1 MKKIELLIATA
12 LGAGIVTPAM
22 AQADDDSALQGLSS
36 ANAPII
42 VTAQRQAQTLQ
53 EVPIAVSAFDSEALE
68 SQQIENVSDLQLSLP
83 NITFSKGNFTGSSL
97 AIRGVGNLCVGFSC
111 DSALGIH
118 INGMPVLATRL
129 FETEYFDLERIEV
142 LRGPQGTLYGR
153 NATSGVLNTITA
165 RPDLSGFSAR
175 AELEYGN
182 FDAFRGEG
190 MVNVPLAD
198 WAGLRVAG
206 TYVRRDGYTTNLFDG
221 SDIDGRELY
230 AIRGSLRIEPT
241 PDTTIDIIGYY
252 FEENDNRSRIQ
263 KQLCD
268 RDPTGVLGCLPTSLQ
283 NEPVNANATLA
294 SIFASAELLGISS
307 GSPLFAATGLTSLY
321 GPDLYSGVTVPSD
334 VRTVNIDFNPTYFA
348 DEWYVMAQI
357 DHDFGPVA
365 LQLTGGWQET
375 SIDTRTDYN
384 LTAAPAFGVQ
394 QRTAFATLA
403 GIAAD
408 PAIGRFFAPAVNA
421 LFPNGPAGVACT
433 SEANLSY
440 AGVFGG
446 DAFGCANQSI
456 EFDRSTS
463 DARQWSIEAILTS
476 DFDGPFNFLLGGIY
490 FDHRNRGGDYFVNA
504 FGLDYAG
511 GVLGGLQS
519 LGIATAAA
527 DAAAAAVLAG
537 GGSLADAQA
546 AAGAAF
552 AASPTLYLGPTF
564 FNSETSGFTLESY
577 GIFGEVYLDI
587 TDNLRLTVGG
597 RYSNDEKSVSAR
609 SPLLATLVPFGTT
622 DVASVISNQVDADP
636 TTAGLQ
642 PFRVESAS
650 FDEITGRIVL
660 DWQWSPDNLLYASY
674 SRGYKSGGINPPVNP
689 VEFPSVE
696 STFDPEIINAF
707 EIGSKN
713 TLANGAVQLN
723 GAIFYYDYQDLQL
736 SRILA
741 RTSINTNTSAEV
753 WGVELEAVV
762 SPDPAWLFNF
772 TASYLNTSIGDLQLI
787 DSRDPSG
794 GRSDTVILK
803 SLDNASNCAVIP
815 QAAGNAAGANAFV
828 NTINGAL
835 GLQPTVPVPG
845 TNTTG
850 AFAFCSALQAAA
862 AGNIGLFNPAL
873 AALQPLL
880 NSFGAFT
887 VAEGAEVD
895 VTGNE
900 LPQAPNWKF
909 SIGGQYT
916 HEFDN
921 GMNVV
926 LRADYAFTGDQW
938 SRSFN
943 SPIDNIPSY
952 DIANAQIQLNG
963 ADDRWF
969 VRAFVQNIFD
979 NDAITGQYV
988 TDPSSGLFTNIFTL
1002 EPRRYGL
1009 AAGIRF

>member
-53 EVPIAVSAFDSEALE
+53 EVPIAVSAFDSAALE

-182 FDAFRGEG
+182 FDAFRAEG
-190 MVNVPLAD
+190 MVNIPLAD

-221 SDIDGRELY
+221 SDIDDRELY
-230 AIRGSLRIEPT
+230 AIRGSLRIEPG

-252 FEENDNRSRIQ
+252 FEEDDNRSRIQ

-268 RDPTGVLGCLPTSLQ
+268 RDPTGVLGCLPTQLQ

-294 SIFASAELLGISS
+294 SIFASAEVLAGAGGLAFA
-307 GSPLFAATGLTSLY
+307 PLGLTSLY
-321 GPDLYSGVTVPSD
+321 GPDQYAGVTVPAD
-334 VRTVNIDFNPTYFA
+334 VRTVNIDFTPTYFA
-348 DEWYVMAQI
+348 DEWYVMAQV

-375 SIDTRTDYN
+375 SIDSRSDYN
-384 LTAAPAFGVQ
+384 LTAAPVFGAQ
-394 QRTAFATLA
+394 ARNAFATLA
-403 GIAAD
+403 ALSAPGAPTA
-408 PAIGRFFAPAVNA
+408 PFFAPVFNA
-421 LFPNGPAGVACT
+421 LLPNGAGGVACT
-433 SEANLSY
+433 SEADLTY

-446 DAFGCANQSI
+446 NAFGCANRSI

-476 DFDGPFNFLLGGIY
+476 DFDGAFNFLLGGIY

-511 GVLGGLQS
+511 GVLGALSSAGA
-519 LGIATAAA
+519 GG
-527 DAAAAAVLAG
+527 LAG
-537 GGSLADAQA
+537 VNS
-546 AAGAAF
+546 
-552 AASPTLYLGPTF
+552 LGPTM
-564 FNSETSGFTLESY
+564 FNSETELFTLESY
-577 GIFGEVYLDI
+577 GLFGEVYIDI
-587 TDNLRLTVGG
+587 TDDLRLTGG
-597 RYSNDEKSVSAR
+597 IRYSNDEKFVRAR
-609 SPLLATLVPFGTT
+609 SPLFVGLVPIGTT
-622 DVASVISNQVDADP
+622 DVFGFMNAGGNFGEFDFDP
-636 TTAGLQ
+636 NITGVQ
-642 PFRVESAS
+642 PYAEESAS
-650 FDEITGRIVL
+650 FDEVTGRIVL
-660 DWQWSPDNLLYASY
+660 DWRWSPDNLLYASW
-674 SRGYKSGGINPPVNP
+674 SRGYKSGGINPPINRT
-689 VEFPSVE
+689 EFPSVPI
-696 STFDPEIINAF
+696 TFQPEILNAF

-741 RTSINTNTSAEV
+741 RTSVNTNTSAEV
-753 WGVELEAVV
+753 WGVEIEAVI

-772 TASYLNTSIGDLQLI
+772 TASYLNTSVGDLEII
-787 DSRDPSG
+787 DTRDPSG
-794 GRSDTVILK
+794 GRNDVVIIK
-803 SLDNASNCAVIP
+803 NLDNASNCAVIP
-815 QAAGNAAGANAFV
+815 DAVGNVAGANGFV
-828 NTINGAL
+828 NFVNNAA
-835 GLQPTVPVPG
+835 GLQPTVPIPG
-845 TNTTG
+845 TTTTG
-850 AFAFCSALQAAA
+850 AFSSCSALNNVAAS
-862 AGNIGLFNPAL
+862 GAL
-873 AALQPLL
+873 DAV
-880 NSFGAFT
+880 FGTFT
-887 VAEGAEVD
+887 IAEGSPVD

-916 HEFDN
+916 HEFNN

-926 LRADYAFTGDQW
+926 LRGDYAFTGDQW
-938 SRSFN
+938 SRTFN
-943 SPIDNIPSY
+943 QPIDNIPSY
-952 DIANAQIQLNG
+952 GIANAQVQVNG

>member
-1 MKKIELLIATA
+1 MATA
-12 LGAGIVTPAM
+12 LGAGMVTPAI
-22 AQADDDSALQGLSS
+22 AQADGDTALDSLSS
-36 ANAPII
+36 GNAPII
-42 VTAQRQAQTLQ
+42 VTAQRQSQTLN
-53 EVPIAVSAFDSEALE
+53 EVPIAVSAFDAEALE
-68 SQQIENVSDLQLSLP
+68 SQQIENVADLQLSLP

-129 FETEYFDLERIEV
+129 FETDYFDLERIEV

-165 RPDLSGFSAR
+165 RPNLGEFQAS

-182 FDAFRGEG
+182 FDALRVEG

-206 TYVRRDGYTTNLFDG
+206 TYLRRDGYTTNLFDG
-221 SDIDGRELY
+221 SDIDGRDQY
-230 AIRGSLRIEPT
+230 AIRGSLRLEPT

-252 FEENDNRSRIQ
+252 FEEDSNRSRIQ

-283 NEPVNANATLA
+283 NEPVNGNATLA
-294 SIFASAELLGISS
+294 SIFASQELLSIQSG
-307 GSPLFAATGLTSLY
+307 GSPIFTALGLTSLY
-321 GPDLYSGVTVPSD
+321 GPDQYAGVTVPAD
-334 VRTVNIDFNPTYFA
+334 VRTVNIDYAPTYFA
-348 DEWYVMAQI
+348 DEWYVQAVVE
-357 DHDFGPVA
+357 HNFGPVSV
-365 LQLTGGWQET
+365 QLTGGWQES
-375 SIDTRTDYN
+375 SIDTRSDYN
-384 LTAAPAFGVQ
+384 LTAAPAFDATA
-394 QRTAFATLA
+394 RTAFATLA
-403 GIAAD
+403 GVAAD
-408 PAIGRFFAPAVNA
+408 PAIGRFFAPALAA
-421 LFPNGPAGVACT
+421 LLPGGPGGTACT

-446 DAFGCANQSI
+446 DVAGCANNSI

-463 DARQWSIEAILTS
+463 DARQWSIEGILTS

-511 GVLGGLQS
+511 GVLGGLTS
-519 LGIATAAA
+519 ANIANLTAQAVIAGGGTPAQAA
-527 DAAAAAVLAG
+527 AAAAAVP
-537 GGSLADAQA
+537 AQ
-546 AAGAAF
+546 
-552 AASPTLYLGPTF
+552 YLGPTF
-564 FNSETSGFTLESY
+564 FNSETSGFELESY
-577 GIFGEVYLDI
+577 GIFGEVYVDI
-587 TDNLRLTVGG
+587 TDNLSLTVGA
-597 RYSNDEKSVSAR
+597 RYSNDSKSVSAR

-622 DVASVISNQVDADP
+622 DVASVIDATVDADP
-636 TTAGLQ
+636 VLAGIQ
-642 PFRVESAS
+642 PFRTETAS
-650 FDEITGRIVL
+650 FDEVTGRIVL
-660 DWQWSPDNLLYASY
+660 DWQWSPDNLIYVSY

-689 VEFPSVE
+689 VEFPSVQ
-696 STFDPEIINAF
+696 STFAPEIINAY

-713 TLANGAVQLN
+713 TLAGGAVQLN
-723 GAIFYYDYQDLQL
+723 GAAFIYDYGDLQL

-741 RTSINTNTSAEV
+741 RTSINTNTSATV
-753 WGVELEAVV
+753 WGAELEAII

-772 TASYLNTSIGDLQLI
+772 TASYLNTSIGNLQLI

-794 GRSDTVILK
+794 GRSDVVIIK
-803 SLDNASNCAVIP
+803 NLDNASNCAVIP
-815 QAAGNAAGANAFV
+815 QAVGNAAGANGFV
-828 NTINGAL
+828 ATVNGL
-835 GLQPTVPVPG
+835 ISPVLQAPVVVPG
-845 TNTTG
+845 TGTTG
-850 AFAFCSALQAAA
+850 AFSSCAALANAQAGGMLSAL
-862 AGNIGLFNPAL
+862 
-873 AALQPLL
+873 
-880 NSFGAFT
+880 FGDFT
-887 VAEGAEVD
+887 IAEGAAVD

-916 HEFDN
+916 HDFDN
-921 GMNVV
+921 GMNAVFRV
-926 LRADYAFTGDQW
+926 DYAFTGDQW

-952 DIANAQIQLNG
+952 GITNAQVQLNG
-963 ADDRWF
+963 NDDRWF
-969 VRAFVQNIFD
+969 LRAFVQNVFD